1 MFRQYDEESEYL
13 NALQPASVSAII
25 RRTAHLLHATS
36 ILHVRTDYSD
46 RSNSIAMIS
55 SRALLHHHHHHIY
68 LPYQKCTQNTEINE
82 SKGYQRSYSSLNWP
96 PMGALTLRARFDMFS
111 AAQ

>member
-1 MFRQYDEESEYL
+1 MK
-13 NALQPASVSAII
+13 ALQPASVSAII
-25 RRTAHLLHATS
+25 RRTARTCLLHATS

-46 RSNSIAMIS
+46 RSNSIAMIP

-68 LPYQKCTQNTEINE
+68 LPYQKCTQNTEINQC
-82 SKGYQRSYSSLNWP
+82 KGYQRSYSSLNWP